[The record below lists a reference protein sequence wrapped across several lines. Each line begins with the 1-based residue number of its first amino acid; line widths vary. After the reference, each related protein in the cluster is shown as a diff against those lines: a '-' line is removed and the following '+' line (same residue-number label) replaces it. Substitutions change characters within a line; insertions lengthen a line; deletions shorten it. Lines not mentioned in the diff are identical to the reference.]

1 MITRRDFLRNTAFLS
16 LSPVVPAFLATT
28 ARASSA
34 EPDGRILVTLQLDGG
49 NDGINTVVPF
59 GDQAYAKCRREL
71 RLPVDK
77 LFKVGDGLGLHPSMR
92 AAADLLES
100 GRLAIVQGVGYPN
113 PNRSHFE
120 SMKIWQTARPA
131 AAADETLGWLGRA
144 LDRSP
149 QKNGPDAVLV
159 GDENLPLAL
168 FARRAA
174 SASFSD
180 ASDLALTLPAPPG
193 AAASTGEDLS
203 AFVNRTVTSA
213 YATAAE
219 IEAASARGAGPATR
233 YPDTSLAKRLELVA
247 RSIKAGATARVYY
260 VIQSGYD
267 SHAVQLPT
275 QAQLLREFAG
285 GVKAFLDDLAAAKL
299 AERVVLM
306 AFSEFGRRPEENG
319 SLGTDHGTA
328 GPLFLAGPSVKP
340 GLFGKTPL
348 LGDLEDGNLK
358 WSTDFRSV
366 YATLLS
372 GWLDLPAQEILGQ
385 SFAALPVLKTTTKRA
400 G

>member
-1 MITRRDFLRNTAFLS
+1 MITRRDVMKGSALLS
-16 LSPVVPAFLATT
+16 LSPIVPAFLERT
-28 ARASSA
+28 ARSA
-34 EPDGRILVTLQLDGG
+34 NAERDGRVLVTLQLDGG

-59 GDQAYAKCRREL
+59 GDPAYAKNRREL
-71 RLPVDK
+71 RLPADK

-92 AAADLLES
+92 AAADLLET

-120 SMKIWQTARPA
+120 SMNIWQTAKLGKPVA
-131 AAADETLGWLGRA
+131 ESHGWLGRA
-144 LDRSP
+144 LDVTLP
-149 QKNGPDAVLV
+149 GNGPAAVFV

-168 FARRAA
+168 VARRAI
-174 SASFSD
+174 SASFAD
-180 ASDLALTLPAPPG
+180 ASDLDLTLPGPPNVPPSSG
-193 AAASTGEDLS
+193 DDLE

-219 IEAASARGAGPATR
+219 IEAATTRARESGSL
-233 YPDTSLAKRLELVA
+233 YPDTKLAKRLELVA
-247 RSIKAGATARVYY
+247 RSLKAGSTARVFY

-275 QAQLLREFAG
+275 QAQLLREFSGA
-285 GVKAFLDDLAAAKL
+285 VKAFLDDLAASKL
-299 AERVVLM
+299 ADRVVLM

-328 GPLFLAGPSVKP
+328 GPMFLAGPAVKS
-340 GLFGKTPL
+340 GVFGKTPL

-358 WSTDFRSV
+358 WTTDFRGV
-366 YATLLS
+366 YATLLAN
-372 GWLDLPAQEILGQ
+372 WLSLPAEEILRER
-385 SFAALPVLKTTTKRA
+385 FATIPLLRA
-400 G
+400 